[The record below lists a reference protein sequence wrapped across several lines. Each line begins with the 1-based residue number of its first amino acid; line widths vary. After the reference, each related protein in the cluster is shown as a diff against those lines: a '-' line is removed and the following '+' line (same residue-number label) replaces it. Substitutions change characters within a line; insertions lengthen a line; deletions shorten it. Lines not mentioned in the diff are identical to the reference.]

1 MADVFDVDGSAAEAL
16 EAAEH
21 ALERGECIVFPTDTV
36 YGLGARPDL
45 PEATERLFE
54 IKERSRDL
62 TIPVLV
68 AGTADAGSIAEL
80 DERAMRL
87 AHAFWPGGLT
97 LVLRRTRGSAP
108 WDLGAARET
117 IGVRVPADGIAV
129 ALLAST
135 GPLAVTSANRSG
147 SPTPSSCAGV
157 RDMLGDRIAVYI
169 CGGDARGETPS
180 TVIEVIGPEPRILR
194 AGAIP
199 PDDVFQVLNE
209 D

>member
-1 MADVFDVDGSAAEAL
+1 MAEVFEVEGSAADAL
-16 EAAEH
+16 EAAEG

-68 AGTADAGSIAEL
+68 AGTADVQAIAEL
-80 DERAMRL
+80 DERAAAL

-97 LVLRRTRGSAP
+97 LVLRRTRGSAS
-108 WDLGAARET
+108 WDLGAERDT

-135 GPLAVTSANRSG
+135 GPLAVTSANLTG
-147 SPTPSSCAGV
+147 AATPTTCPGV
-157 RDMLGDRIAVYI
+157 QEMLGDRVSIYI
-169 CGGDARGETPS
+169 CGGPSRGETPS
-180 TVIEVIGPEPRILR
+180 TVIEVIGEEPRILR

-199 PDDVFQVLNE
+199 PDDVFQVLRGP
-209 D
+209 

>member
-1 MADVFDVDGSAAEAL
+1 MAEIFEIDGDAADAL
-16 EAAEH
+16 TAAEH

-45 PEATERLFE
+45 PEATDRLFE

-68 AGTADAGSIAEL
+68 AGTADVAAIAEL
-80 DERAMRL
+80 DDRAMRL
-87 AHAFWPGGLT
+87 AHEFWPGGLT
-97 LVLRRTRGSAP
+97 LVLRRTPGSRP

-117 IGVRVPADGIAV
+117 IGVRVPADALAL

-135 GPLAVTSANRSG
+135 GPLAVTSANISG
-147 SPTPSSCAGV
+147 ERTPPTCDGV
-157 RDMLGDRIAVYI
+157 RAMLGDRVGLYI
-169 CGGDARGETPS
+169 CGGPSAGETPS
-180 TVIEVIGPEPRILR
+180 TVIEVIGEEPRILR

-199 PDDVFQVLNE
+199 PDDVFAVLRN
-209 D
+209 